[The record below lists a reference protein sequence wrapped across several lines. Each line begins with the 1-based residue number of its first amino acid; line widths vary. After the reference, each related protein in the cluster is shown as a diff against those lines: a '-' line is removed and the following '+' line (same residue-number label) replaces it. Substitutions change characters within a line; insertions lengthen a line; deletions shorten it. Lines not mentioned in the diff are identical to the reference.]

1 MSPVHLSVRKAFT
14 YNTSINTCHFP
25 SSLLFS
31 RDSLCQRKFFI
42 GKNWLEVIMFF
53 YFLFFTLGKDANVV
67 MSFFFFCCSRFL
79 SQTRQFLVA
88 YVDALLLNLNI
99 HTQGRCKKLITYN
112 KCLLSTA
119 QRVFTNLLEFMSI
132 TEKCLTSSIMLIG
145 TLHGLFFSGKVWT
158 FSLCCY
164 FKITLISCSN

>member
-31 RDSLCQRKFFI
+31 RDSLCQRKFFMER
-42 GKNWLEVIMFF
+42 NWWEAIIFF
-53 YFLFFTLGKDANVV
+53 NFCFFFSTVL
-67 MSFFFFCCSRFL
+67 FFCCSRFL

-88 YVDALLLNLNI
+88 YVDGLLLNLNI

-145 TLHGLFFSGKVWT
+145 TLHGLFFWK
-158 FSLCCY
+158 SLDV
-164 FKITLISCSN
+164 FVMLLL

>member
-1 MSPVHLSVRKAFT
+1 
-14 YNTSINTCHFP
+14 
-25 SSLLFS
+25 
-31 RDSLCQRKFFI
+31 
-42 GKNWLEVIMFF
+42 MFF

-67 MSFFFFCCSRFL
+67 MSYFFFFCCSRFL

-145 TLHGLFFSGKVWT
+145 TLHGLFFLEKFGRFRYVV
-158 FSLCCY
+158 
-164 FKITLISCSN
+164 TLKSP